1 MESITDSDALIRSKR
16 QSPTRHKLICDICKL
31 VETKLS
37 TQEILDRTPIDYGDV
52 VTYDH
57 LNYLF
62 DRTYDRLAKFSYA
75 SLIII
80 HLIWLLKTDKCY

>member
-1 MESITDSDALIRSKR
+1 MESIFNKGRSAAEAA
-16 QSPTRHKLICDICKL
+16 RHKLICDICKL

-37 TQEILDRTPIDYGDV
+37 TQEILNQTPIDYGTSI
-52 VTYDH
+52 TYDH

-75 SLIII
+75 SLVVI
-80 HLIWLLKTDKCY
+80 HLIWLLKPARKESSI